1 MISLIMIL
9 RLYLGLSQSQLA
21 QQLGVSL
28 PLIVRL
34 EKGKAQGTL
43 EPYLRL
49 SALWQI
55 PVDAFL
61 ANDFTL
67 IPATFFSQHA
77 VLPEKHGTDF
87 STHEIGFRGEQLVL
101 QQERDRVG
109 HEYPQLLPLVRRT
122 EDFIRLK
129 GYDILSFD
137 EQGNAIA
144 IEVKSSISAQG
155 GFKFS
160 DREKVTAEEIT
171 ADGGQYLIVLVHNLD
186 DSYPHIQRSIRLLFW
201 TSLTPP
207 KIFERRLNPIMR
219 NDTGRGNRPQCG
231 V

>member
-1 MISLIMIL
+1 MLF
-9 RLYLGLSQSQLA
+9 R
-21 QQLGVSL
+21 
-28 PLIVRL
+28 
-34 EKGKAQGTL
+34 
-43 EPYLRL
+43 

-109 HEYPQLLPLVRRT
+109 REYPQLLPLVRRT